1 MYSTGLGKQANAC
14 KKGQKKQGDL
24 LTFERKGRV
33 GMTWLT
39 TWERRGR
46 LVGPCLQVGGLV
58 CKSGQ
63 VCMWGHCEWDLV
75 EAEVMGR
82 ELFSRSLRLLSW
94 GAVLPHCHR
103 CAGVA

>member
-1 MYSTGLGKQANAC
+1 MQ
-14 KKGQKKQGDL
+14 KGAEEAGG
-24 LTFERKGRV
+24 LTFERKERV

-39 TWERRGR
+39 AWERRGH
-46 LVGPCLQVGGLV
+46 LVGPHLQVGLV
-58 CKSGQ
+58 CESGQ

-103 CAGVA
+103 CAGLSNKKKRGCTWGMGF